1 MKERTRDVSCLV
13 EFYQGKPVPMMLVG
27 LGLKKEIKA
36 YSIILNEQLG
46 IPADMLITE
55 KMMLDVIQAHLLGRE
70 AEAAMKQEIGPAQ
83 FEGIVRKFNERVRAQ
98 EIMFGITPG
107 QVKEVVLKMRS

>member
-1 MKERTRDVSCLV
+1 MKERTRDVSYLV

-55 KMMLDVIQAHLLGRE
+55 NMMLAVIKAYLLSGE
-70 AEAAMKQEIGPAQ
+70 AETGMRQEIGPAR
-83 FEGIVRKFNERVRAQ
+83 FDGIVGKYEERVCAQ

-107 QVKEVVLKMRS
+107 QVKEVVLKI